1 MKYNPEEDEIIDSAE
16 RLRELVGVPHEAVVK
31 KTIDHIDDH
40 VRGYLAKCPL
50 FFLATAS
57 AEGQCDVSPR
67 GDGPGFVQVLDDH
80 TLAFP
85 ERMGNRRVDSMI
97 NLLSNP
103 RLGMICILPGMNEVL
118 RINGRAQM
126 ILNESLLESM
136 ALNGRKPNL
145 AIKVTVEECFIH
157 CPRALKTSD
166 VWDAETWLSREEFPN
181 IQRIFED
188 HITKNGYVIAS
199 ESKE

>member
-1 MKYNPEEDEIIDSAE
+1 MAYLQAEDEIIDSME

-40 VRGYLAKCPL
+40 VRAYLAKCPL
-50 FFLATAS
+50 FFMATS
-57 AEGQCDVSPR
+57 NAEGQCDVSPR
-67 GDGPGFVQVLDDH
+67 GDKPGFVHVLDDH

-118 RINGRAQM
+118 RINGKAQM
-126 ILNESLLESM
+126 IRNEPLLQSM
-136 ALNGRKPNL
+136 AINGRQPQF
-145 AIKVTVEECFIH
+145 AVKVTVEECFIH
-157 CPRALKTSD
+157 CPRALNTSD
-166 VWDAETWLSREEFPN
+166 VWKTETWLEKQEHPN
-181 IQRIFED
+181 IQKMFED
-188 HITKNGYVIAS
+188 HITRNGYVIGKDS
-199 ESKE
+199 E

>member
-1 MKYNPEEDEIIDSAE
+1 MKYNPEEDEIIDSLDQ
-16 RLRELVGVPHEAVVK
+16 LRELVGVPHEAVVK

-40 VRGYLAKCPL
+40 VRSYLAKCPL
-50 FFLATAS
+50 FFMATANGD
-57 AEGQCDVSPR
+57 GQCDVSPR
-67 GDGPGFVQVLDDH
+67 GDQPGFVQVLDEH

-103 RLGMICILPGMNEVL
+103 GLGMICILPGMNEVL
-118 RINGRAQM
+118 RINGKAQM
-126 ILNESLLESM
+126 IRNEALLKSM
-136 ALNGRKPNL
+136 ALNGRKPNF
-145 AIKVTVEECFIH
+145 AVKVTVEECFIH
-157 CPRALKTSD
+157 CPRALKSSD

-188 HITKNGYVIAS
+188 HITSNGYVIGS
-199 ESKE
+199 DSN